1 MKFAS
6 PDMLLF
12 FAVIIP
18 ALIVFFWWARK
29 KRNFL
34 ISQFVQSRLLASL
47 TVGVSARRQ
56 LWKNSLLTAGV
67 ALILIALARPHWNY
81 DWEETRQQGL
91 DIVVAVDTSRS
102 MLAADIAPDRLT
114 RTKLAIRDLL
124 LATKADRMGLVAFA
138 GTAFLQCPLT
148 VDQEAFQQSVNIL
161 DVDIIPEGGSDV
173 GGAIE
178 AAMGAF
184 EKSEGTH
191 RAVVVFTDGEDHV
204 NRAIEAAE
212 KAEQEGVH
220 IFTIGVG
227 TPGGELLQYTDPRGQ
242 TVYLRDPSGNP
253 INSRLNESLLQQIAG
268 AANGFYLPLSGTDS
282 MNTLYERG
290 LAPLPRGD
298 TASRM
303 VKSPVE
309 RYQWPLGLGILLIIG
324 ELFITDRRR
333 PQKEETK
340 ATTPFW
346 QTAIVFLLA
355 GNSLIAASASSAR
368 NHYDRNEFS
377 EAYQEYRELQ
387 EQDPDDPRL
396 KFNAGAAAY
405 ESGRFGDAIQQF
417 KESLRTTEL
426 DLQQQGYYNV
436 ANSMY
441 RHGVGELQANQNDM
455 DVAIDLWTEAVNNFK
470 SAIQLNPQDQKAL
483 HNKAFVEQKL
493 AELKKKKAE
502 SGDESNKD
510 GQQEQNK
517 GNEGE
522 NQDQQDKGKDK
533 QDQGNPRPDPNAQ
546 NQQGNQQQDQQQQQG
561 GGEQQQQQQ
570 QAQNQGEEEKEAPG
584 DPNDQVAFFGQMTA
598 EQAKQLLDA
607 QRGEEKA
614 MLFLPKNRTNRV
626 NDPRKNW

>member
-6 PDMLLF
+6 PDMLWF

-29 KRNFL
+29 RRNFL

-56 LWKNSLLTAGV
+56 LWKNSLLTAGI
-67 ALILIALARPHWNY
+67 ALILIALARPHWDY

-102 MLAADIAPDRLT
+102 MLATDIAPDRLD
-114 RTKLAIRDLL
+114 RTKLALRDLL
-124 LATKADRMGLVAFA
+124 LATKSDRMGLVAFA

-148 VDQEAFQQSVNIL
+148 ADREAFQQSVNIL

-191 RAVVVFTDGEDHV
+191 RAIVIFTDGEDHV
-204 NRAIEAAE
+204 NRGIEAAE
-212 KAEQEGVH
+212 KAKSEGIH

-227 TPGGELLQYTDPRGQ
+227 TPAGELLKYTDPRGQ
-242 TVYLRDPSGNP
+242 TVYLRDSEGNP
-253 INSRLNESLLQQIAG
+253 INSRLNETLLQQIAG
-268 AANGFYLPLSGTDS
+268 TASGFYLPLSASDS

-309 RYQWPLGLGILLIIG
+309 RYQWPLGLGIILIIA
-324 ELFITDRRR
+324 ELFISDRRR
-333 PQKEETK
+333 PKKEETK
-340 ATTPFW
+340 APAPFW
-346 QTAIVFLLA
+346 QTAVVFLLA
-355 GNSLIAASASSAR
+355 ANSLMAASASSAR
-368 NHYDRNEFS
+368 NHYDRNEFN

-387 EQDPDDPRL
+387 ETSPDDPRL

-405 ESGRFGDAIQQF
+405 ESGKFGEATTQF

-426 DLQQQGYYNV
+426 GLQQQGYYNI

-441 RHGVGELQANQNDM
+441 RQGAGELKTDQNNM
-455 DVAIDLWTEAVNNFK
+455 DVAISLWTEAVNNFK
-470 SAIQLNPQDQKAL
+470 SAIELNPQDQKAV
-483 HNKAFVEQKL
+483 HNKAFVEKKL
-493 AELKKKKAE
+493 VELKKKKAQ
-502 SGDESNKD
+502 SGKDKNK
-510 GQQEQNK
+510 GKPQNPNK
-517 GNEGE
+517 GNDGKNQEG
-522 NQDQQDKGKDK
+522 KGKGDQK
-533 QDQGNPRPDPNAQ
+533 GDQGNPRPDPNAQ
-546 NQQGNQQQDQQQQQG
+546 NPQGNQQGDQKQNPQG
-561 GGEQQQQQQ
+561 GGEQDQQQQ
-570 QAQNQGEEEKEAPG
+570 QAQNKGDEEEKAG
-584 DPNDQVAFFGQMTA
+584 DPNDQVAFFGRMTA

-626 NDPRKNW
+626 TDPRKNW